1 MLGPGSAR
9 WTWWPTTEATRSG
22 EFCQCLDLTCVATGW
37 TEVRAVPNKA
47 QRWCFEALLDIERSL
62 PIHLLGIDSDNG
74 SEFINHQLV

>member
-1 MLGPGSAR
+1 M
-9 WTWWPTTEATRSG
+9 
-22 EFCQCLDLTCVATGW
+22 ATGW